1 MQWGGGPVANI
12 AGMSLHNGHR
22 PAATAATLGDGAGDG
37 LPTPARHWAMLTV
50 ILGIGMSVLDSTMVT
65 LALPGIVR
73 DLQIQ
78 EADGVWLLNA
88 YQLAVLVLLLPL
100 SMVGD
105 LVGYRRVYLAGVALF
120 MLASAASALAT
131 GPTQLGLA
139 RALQGAGAAGL
150 FAVNAAL
157 VRLIYPARLLGRGI
171 AINSAVVAV
180 ASVAGPAVAAGIL
193 SLAPWP
199 WLFAVNIPLAAA
211 LLLLGWR
218 SLPPNRAPA
227 PAGTRVPWLDG
238 VLNAAMFLLL
248 FLGAQRLVPHGQ
260 LAAAPLLAGAML
272 VAGLVVGVVYVRR
285 QLGLARRQAVPL
297 LPVDLLAI
305 PVFRLS
311 MLTSVAAFG
320 AQTLA
325 AVALPFLLLDGLQRS
340 AGQAG
345 WLLAAWPAGTV
356 LAAPV
361 AGRLIGRMPSGL
373 LGGIGL
379 GLMAFGLLALALLP
393 AHPSGAAL
401 AWRLAV
407 CGVGFGL
414 FQSPNNHTIVTAAP
428 PHRSG
433 GAAGMLGTA
442 RLTGQSLGALV
453 LGALYGLWAA
463 QPGQV
468 PALALGLAAALSG
481 VGCITSLLRVR
492 AQTAA
497 S

>member
-1 MQWGGGPVANI
+1 MPTEPP
-12 AGMSLHNGHR
+12 AGS
-22 PAATAATLGDGAGDG
+22 PASPPGDG
-37 LPTPARHWAMLTV
+37 LPTPARHWAMGTV

-65 LALPGIVR
+65 LALPAIVR
-73 DLQIQ
+73 DLQIN

-100 SMVGD
+100 AMVGD
-105 LVGYRRVYLAGVALF
+105 LFGYRRVYLAGVVLF
-120 MLASAASALAT
+120 MLASVGSVLAT
-131 GPTQLGLA
+131 DATQLAVA

-157 VRLIYPARLLGRGI
+157 VRLVYPSRLLGRGI

-193 SLAPWP
+193 SLGPWP
-199 WLFAVNIPLAAA
+199 WLFAVNIPFA
-211 LLLLGWR
+211 LVVLVLGWK

-227 PAGTRVPWLDG
+227 PAGTRIPWLDG

-248 FLGAQRLVPHGQ
+248 FLGLQRLVPQG
-260 LAAAPLLAGAML
+260 AMPAAPGLALAMVGCGVV
-272 VAGLVVGVVYVRR
+272 VAVVYVRR
-285 QLGLARRQAVPL
+285 QLRQAVPL
-297 LPVDLLAI
+297 LPLDLLAI

-311 MLTSVAAFG
+311 MGTSVAAFG

-340 AGQAG
+340 AAQAG
-345 WLLAAWPAGTV
+345 WLLAAWPLGTV
-356 LAAPV
+356 LVAPL
-361 AGRLIGRMPSGL
+361 AGRLIGRHPSGL

-379 GLMAFGLLALALLP
+379 GLLAAGLLALALLP
-393 AHPSGAAL
+393 AHPSVLAL
-401 AWRLAV
+401 AWPLAV
-407 CGVGFGL
+407 CGIGFGL

-442 RLTGQSLGALV
+442 RLTGQSLGALL
-453 LGALYGLWAA
+453 LGLLYGLQAG
-463 QPGQV
+463 QPGRV
-468 PALALGLAAALSG
+468 PALALLLAAGLAAIGG
-481 VGCITSLLRVR
+481 VTSLLRVR
-492 AQTAA
+492 VQVPRRPNAP
-497 S
+497 

>member
-1 MQWGGGPVANI
+1 LADAP
-12 AGMSLHNGHR
+12 
-22 PAATAATLGDGAGDG
+22 GDG

-73 DLQIQ
+73 DLQIS
-78 EADGVWLLNA
+78 ESDGVWLLNA
-88 YQLAVLVLLLPL
+88 YQLPVLVLLLPL
-100 SMVGD
+100 AMVGD
-105 LVGYRRVYLAGVALF
+105 LFGYRRVYLAGVAVF
-120 MLASAASALAT
+120 MVASLGSVLAT
-131 GPTQLGLA
+131 GAAQLGVA

-180 ASVAGPAVAAGIL
+180 ASVAGPAVAAAIL
-193 SLAPWP
+193 SLGPWP
-199 WLFAVNIPLAAA
+199 WLFAVNIPLALG

-218 SLPPNRAPA
+218 SLPANRSPA
-227 PAGTRVPWLDG
+227 PAGARVPWLDG
-238 VLNAAMFLLL
+238 LLNAAMFLLL
-248 FLGAQRLVPHGQ
+248 FVGVQRLVPHGAIPASPT
-260 LAAAPLLAGAML
+260 LGWALIAAG
-272 VAGLVVGVVYVRR
+272 VVVGVGYVRR
-285 QLGLARRQAVPL
+285 QRRQAVPL

-311 MLTSVAAFG
+311 MCTSVAAFG

-340 AGQAG
+340 AGEAG

-356 LAAPV
+356 LAAPL
-361 AGRLIGRMPSGL
+361 AGRLIGRVPSGL
-373 LGGIGL
+373 LGGVGL
-379 GLMAFGLLALALLP
+379 GLLALGLLALALLP
-393 AHPSGAAL
+393 AHPSGLAL

-414 FQSPNNHTIVTAAP
+414 FQSPNNHTIVTSAP
-428 PHRSG
+428 AHRSG

-453 LGALYGLWAA
+453 IGVLYGLWADRPA
-463 QPGQV
+463 AV
-468 PALALGLAAALSG
+468 PQLALLLAAALSL
-481 VGCITSLLRVR
+481 VGSVTSLLRVR
-492 AQTAA
+492 APLPPA
-497 S
+497 